1 MNSLAGKV
9 GIVTGGSRGIGRAI
23 VERFLE
29 EGASVVAASRNTP
42 RKPLE
47 RHERLLFL
55 TTDAVRSSDVERLV
69 SRCVDQFGGLD
80 ILVNNAGIQLQKSIE
95 ATTEEEWD
103 DILAVNVKSMFLC
116 TRAAIP
122 HMRRRGRGSIVNV
135 GSYDGFVAD
144 PNFTAYCASKGAVH
158 AFTRAAAVDLGKDGI
173 RCNVICPGYIE
184 TEMLEDYYAHLPDPA
199 AARASIARLHPV
211 GRTGRPKDIANLALW
226 LASDESSFITGQQF
240 VADGGF
246 TACAPQP

>member
-29 EGASVVAASRNTP
+29 EGASIVAASRNTP

-47 RHERLLFL
+47 RHERLLLL

-103 DILAVNVKSMFLC
+103 DVLAVNVKSMFLC

-135 GSYDGFVAD
+135 GSYDGFV
-144 PNFTAYCASKGAVH
+144 
-158 AFTRAAAVDLGKDGI
+158 
-173 RCNVICPGYIE
+173 
-184 TEMLEDYYAHLPDPA
+184 
-199 AARASIARLHPV
+199 
-211 GRTGRPKDIANLALW
+211 
-226 LASDESSFITGQQF
+226 
-240 VADGGF
+240 
-246 TACAPQP
+246 

>member
-1 MNSLAGKV
+1 MNSLGGKV
-9 GIVTGGSRGIGRAI
+9 AIVTGGSRGIGRAM

-42 RKPLE
+42 GKPLAH
-47 RHERLLFL
+47 HERLLFL
-55 TTDAVRSSDVERLV
+55 ATDAVRSSDVERLV

-103 DILAVNVKSMFLC
+103 DVLAVNVKSMFLC

-184 TEMLEDYYAHLPDPA
+184 TEMLEDYYAHLSDPA